1 MISANGLKIYKNGF
15 TQLTDNH
22 ALPLP
27 SHILAGRL
35 RRDFFITP
43 QGEPVLD
50 VLGGNLTYA
59 AAGLKIWDGERRLG
73 LMARVGKDFP
83 QPWLNDLEQ
92 KGFDIRGVNV
102 LPELMDVRN
111 FYVYTDKVTRVT
123 GNPITYFSRSELPFP
138 KALLG
143 YKHSPRMLDD
153 RTSLAQGSLRRA
165 DLPAA
170 YTGLTAVHLCP
181 IDYMTH
187 SLMPAI
193 FRQEGFTT
201 VTLDPNPGYMNA
213 AFWNE
218 VPAILTGLTAFIPAE
233 QDLRSLFDGH
243 SDDLWEM
250 AEAIAAYGCEFVII
264 KRGERGQLLYDA
276 ASKTRWEVPAYP
288 ARLVNLTGVGDAF
301 CGGFLAGYRHTY
313 DPVEG
318 ILYGNISA
326 AVVSEGTGAFFA
338 LDVLPGLAHARLE
351 SLRQSIRK
359 I

>member
-1 MISANGLKIYKNGF
+1 MTNN
-15 TQLTDNH
+15 Q
-22 ALPLP
+22 ALPSP
-27 SHILAGRL
+27 THILAGKL
-35 RRDFFITP
+35 CRDYFITP

-59 AAGLKIWDGERRLG
+59 AVGLKIWDSEQPIG
-73 LMARVGKDFP
+73 LLSRVGIDYP
-83 QPWLNDLEQ
+83 QLWLDDLAQ

-102 LPELMDVRN
+102 LPEPLDVRN

-123 GNPITYFSRSELPFP
+123 GNPIAYFSRLGLPLP

-143 YKHSPRMLDD
+143 YKDSPRALDN

-165 DLPAA
+165 DLPEP
-170 YTGLTAVHLCP
+170 YTGAIAVHICP

-187 SLMPAI
+187 SLMPAV
-193 FRQEGFTT
+193 FRQEGLTT

-213 AFWNE
+213 NFWND
-218 VPAILTGLTAFIPAE
+218 VPTILTGLTAFIPAE
-233 QDLRSLFDGH
+233 EDIRNLFEGR

-250 AEAIAAYGCEFVII
+250 AEAVAAYGCEFVVI

-288 ARLVNLTGVGDAF
+288 AGLVNLTGVGDAF

-318 ILYGNISA
+318 MLYGNISA
-326 AVVSEGTGAFFA
+326 AIVSEGSGAFFA
-338 LDVLPGLAHARLE
+338 LDVLPGLARARLD
-351 SLRQSIRK
+351 SLRQAIRK
-359 I
+359 L